1 MRPNTHTQRVLDL
14 LRQRG
19 MLRPCDLDDIGA
31 PRIVLTRMVA
41 SGLLEKAGR
50 GLYRL
55 TDSHPSEAREPGCH
69 SNQSSTGSHLPA
81 YGATV
86 P

>member
-1 MRPNTHTQRVLDL
+1 MRQDTHTQRVLDL

-19 MLRPCDLDDIGA
+19 MLRPSDLDDIGA
-31 PRIVLTRMVA
+31 PRIVLTRMTA

-55 TDSHPSEAREPGCH
+55 PDRGRVRLSPVDR
-69 SNQSSTGSHLPA
+69 
-81 YGATV
+81 
-86 P
+86 